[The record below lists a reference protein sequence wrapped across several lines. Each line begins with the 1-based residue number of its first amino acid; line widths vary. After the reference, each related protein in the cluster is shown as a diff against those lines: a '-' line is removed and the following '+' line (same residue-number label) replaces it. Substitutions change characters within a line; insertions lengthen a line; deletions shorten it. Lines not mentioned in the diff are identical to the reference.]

1 MNIAFLRTVL
11 MHLITSDKNLKY
23 LCQAKNLTHLDIE
36 FSSLIVSFL
45 LILDLSTESLDS
57 F

>member
-45 LILDLSTESLDS
+45 LNLDLSTESLDS